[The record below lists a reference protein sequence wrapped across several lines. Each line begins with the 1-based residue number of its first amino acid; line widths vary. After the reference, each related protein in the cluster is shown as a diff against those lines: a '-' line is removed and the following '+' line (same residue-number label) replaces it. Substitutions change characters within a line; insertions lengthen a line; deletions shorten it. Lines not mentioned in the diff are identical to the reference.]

1 MNDELQK
8 VSFQMILDNR
18 NSNLTGEFVN
28 EFATEIKLS
37 RNMEVALAE
46 IRLPNTASSTTENM
60 KFELIMGFAN
70 FDNPQWDREEILLK
84 SVEIPSKTFT
94 SNEDFIKS
102 ITELVRLDIGDLQN
116 LIDKEDKS
124 KFMKSPKE
132 SKIFY
137 DGKSLFVNKPA
148 WLEFDGTHFVNDIGY
163 IVFSRKKFKE
173 LNKIIYW
180 KFNDKI
186 KRLLGFQPI
195 DIYENFNNNK
205 PIKAIYPF
213 DLFEKLS
220 AIYIYSD
227 VVKTSHIG
235 ETKANVLRVICMD
248 EKSKI
253 YNKKFENLIFI
264 PLRTKNITSIGIS
277 IRDLMGDILKFQ
289 NIKNNEIPVS
299 VTLLFRPL
307 EYF

>member
-1 MNDELQK
+1 MNDELK
-8 VSFQMILDNR
+8 NVSFQMILDNR
-18 NSNLTGEFVN
+18 NSNLSGEFVN

-46 IRLPNTASSTTENM
+46 IRLPNTTSTTTETM
-60 KFELIMGFAN
+60 VFELIMGFAN
-70 FDNPQWDREEILLK
+70 DDHPEWDREEILLK
-84 SVEIPSKTFT
+84 SVELPSKTFT

-102 ITELVRLDIGDLQN
+102 ITDLVRLDSLA
-116 LIDKEDKS
+116 LINQIYKKDKS
-124 KFMKSPKE
+124 NIVKSPKE
-132 SKIFY
+132 LKKFTESRGHLSQRKARLIF
-137 DGKSLFVNKPA
+137 N
-148 WLEFDGTHFVNDIGY
+148 GTHFVNETGNIK
-163 IVFSRKKFKE
+163 FSSKKE

-180 KFNDKI
+180 KFNKKI
-186 KRLLGFQPI
+186 RRLLGFQTN
-195 DIYENFNNNK
+195 DIYEDIK
-205 PIKAIYPF
+205 KDRIIKAKYPF

-227 VVKTSHIG
+227 IVRISHIG

-248 EKSKI
+248 SNSKI

-264 PLRTKNITSIGIS
+264 PLRTMNITSIGIS
-277 IRDLMGDILKFQ
+277 IRDLMGDVLNFQ